1 MKKYITTLLILMLTI
16 TAYGQRGPRFFMK
29 GPQELPSELVE
40 ELQFDDTET
49 KKVNKAFMKFQ
60 EDVMTMM
67 MLAKEEGEVDREEMK
82 KESDKLKLKHLEKT
96 KGLLDDQKYEQ
107 YKAFVLMEMREQQQ
121 YILELKL
128 RLTPDQKEKYDA
140 ITASSKATFTQLRE
154 QFEGDRE
161 GMREAMQKVQKQ
173 QMMML
178 SSVLTEEQMTIYKE
192 SMQQRRGRRQ

>member
-1 MKKYITTLLILMLTI
+1 MKRYSTTLLILMLSI
-16 TAYGQRGPRFFMK
+16 TVYGQRGPRFFMK

-40 ELQFDDTET
+40 ELQFDDTEK

-67 MLAKEEGEVDREEMK
+67 MLAREEGEVDRDEMK
-82 KESDKLKLKHLEKT
+82 KESDKLKLKHLEKV
-96 KGLLDDQKYEQ
+96 KDLLDDQKYEQ
-107 YKAFVLMEMREQQQ
+107 YKTFVLMEMREQQQ

-128 RLTPDQKEKYDA
+128 KLTPDQKEKYDA

-178 SSVLTEEQMTIYKE
+178 SSVLTEKQMTIYKE
-192 SMQQRRGRRQ
+192 SMQQRRGKRQ

>member
-1 MKKYITTLLILMLTI
+1 MNRYITTLLILMLSI
-16 TAYGQRGPRFFMK
+16 TVYGQRGPRFFMK

-40 ELQFDDTET
+40 ELQFDDTEK

-60 EDVMTMM
+60 EDVMTMI
-67 MLAKEEGEVDREEMK
+67 MLAREEGEVDRDEMK
-82 KESDKLKLKHLEKT
+82 KESDKLKLKHLEKV
-96 KGLLDDQKYEQ
+96 KDLLDDQKYEQ
-107 YKAFVLMEMREQQQ
+107 YKTFVLMEMREQQQ

-128 RLTPDQKEKYDA
+128 KLTPDQKDKYDA
-140 ITASSKATFTQLRE
+140 ITTSSKATFTQLRE

-178 SSVLTEEQMTIYKE
+178 SSVLTEEQMSIYKE